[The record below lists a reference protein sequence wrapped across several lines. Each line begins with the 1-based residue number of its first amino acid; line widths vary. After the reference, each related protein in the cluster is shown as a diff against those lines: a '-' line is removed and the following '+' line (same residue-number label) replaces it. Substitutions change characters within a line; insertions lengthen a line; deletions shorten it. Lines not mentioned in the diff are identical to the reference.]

1 MTWIT
6 THSGL
11 HFDYQKPIIDSICI
25 EDIAKGL
32 SHECRYTGQLDR
44 FYSVAQHSVECSYVV
59 ADKFKL
65 EALLH
70 DAVEAYCKDIPSPLK
85 KLLPDYR
92 LVEDK
97 VDQVIRQKFN
107 LPLTISPEVKQ
118 ADLILLAT
126 EHRDI
131 ANDGKE
137 WPMLKGI
144 PSLERKLK
152 CMSSDESYVRF
163 LGRFFELENLRLKN
177 EKTTKKI

>member
-11 HFDYQKPIIDSICI
+11 HFDYQNLNADAVCI

-32 SHECRYTGQLDR
+32 SHECRFTGQLDR

-85 KLLPDYR
+85 QLLPDYR
-92 LVEDK
+92 LIEDK
-97 VDQVIRQKFN
+97 VDQIIRKKFN

-137 WPMLKGI
+137 WPMLKYI
-144 PSLERKLK
+144 PLLERKIEPVP
-152 CMSSDESYVRF
+152 SGVAYNRFVRRF
-163 LGRFFELENLRLKN
+163 YEITNYGR
-177 EKTTKKI
+177 

>member
-1 MTWIT
+1 MWSISMTWIT
-6 THSGL
+6 THTGL
-11 HFDYQKPIIDSICI
+11 HFDYQNLNADAVCI

-32 SHECRYTGQLDR
+32 SHECRFTGQLDR

-85 KLLPDYR
+85 QLLPDYR
-92 LVEDK
+92 LIEDK
-97 VDQVIRQKFN
+97 VDQIIRKKFN

-137 WPMLKGI
+137 WPI
-144 PSLERKLK
+144 
-152 CMSSDESYVRF
+152 
-163 LGRFFELENLRLKN
+163 LKN
-177 EKTTKKI
+177 IPLIRKRIIPLSCNDAYHQFLNRFAELTNEKKAK

>member
-1 MTWIT
+1 MWSINMTWIT

-11 HFDYQKPIIDSICI
+11 NFDYQNPIIDSICI

-144 PSLERKLK
+144 PLLERKIDPVP
-152 CMSSDESYVRF
+152 SGVAYNRF
-163 LGRFFELENLRLKN
+163 MRRFYELIKQEM
-177 EKTTKKI
+177 

>member
-11 HFDYQKPIIDSICI
+11 HFDYQNPIANAICI

-32 SHECRYTGQLDR
+32 SHECRFTGQLDR
-44 FYSVAQHSVECSYVV
+44 FYSVAQHSVECSYIVP
-59 ADKFKL
+59 DQFKL

-85 KLLPDYR
+85 KLLPDYQKI
-92 LVEDK
+92 ENY
-97 VDQVIRQKFN
+97 VDLIIRQKFN
-107 LPLTISPEVKQ
+107 LPIVMSAEVKRS
-118 ADLILLAT
+118 DLILLAT

-137 WPMLKGI
+137 WPMLRNVPLLNKRI
-144 PSLERKLK
+144 DPLPSNVA
-152 CMSSDESYVRF
+152 YNRF
-163 LGRFFELENLRLKN
+163 LNRFIELTN
-177 EKTTKKI
+177 EKKAK

>member
-11 HFDYQKPIIDSICI
+11 HFDYQNPIVDSICI

-107 LPLTISPEVKQ
+107 LPLTISPEIKQ

-137 WPMLKGI
+137 WPMLKDI
-144 PSLERKLK
+144 PLLERKIEPVP
-152 CMSSDESYVRF
+152 SGVAYNRF
-163 LGRFFELENLRLKN
+163 MRRFYELIKQEM
-177 EKTTKKI
+177 

>member
-11 HFDYQKPIIDSICI
+11 HFDYQNPIANAICI

-32 SHECRYTGQLDR
+32 SHECRFTGQLDR
-44 FYSVAQHSVECSYVV
+44 FYSVAQHSVECSYIVP
-59 ADKFKL
+59 DQFKL

-85 KLLPDYR
+85 KLLPDYQKI
-92 LVEDK
+92 ENY
-97 VDQVIRQKFN
+97 VDLIIRQKFN
-107 LPLTISPEVKQ
+107 LPVVMSAEVKR

-137 WPMLKGI
+137 WPVLKGI
-144 PSLERKLK
+144 PLLERKIEPLP
-152 CMSSDESYVRF
+152 SNVAFNRF
-163 LGRFFELENLRLKN
+163 MRRFYEITNSNL
-177 EKTTKKI
+177 

>member
-11 HFDYQKPIIDSICI
+11 HFDYQNPIANAICI

-92 LVEDK
+92 LIEDK

-107 LPLTISPEVKQ
+107 LPLIISPEVKH
-118 ADLILLAT
+118 ADLVLLAT

-137 WPMLKGI
+137 WPMLRNVPLLNKRI
-144 PSLERKLK
+144 EPLPSNVAYNLFLER
-152 CMSSDESYVRF
+152 F
-163 LGRFFELENLRLKN
+163 IELCSLN
-177 EKTTKKI
+177 TGTSI

>member
-11 HFDYQKPIIDSICI
+11 HFDYQNPIANAICI

-32 SHECRYTGQLDR
+32 SHECRFTGQLDR
-44 FYSVAQHSVECSYVV
+44 FYSVAQHSVECSYIVP
-59 ADKFKL
+59 DQFKL

-85 KLLPDYR
+85 KLLPDYQKI
-92 LVEDK
+92 ENY
-97 VDQVIRQKFN
+97 VDLIIRQKFN
-107 LPLTISPEVKQ
+107 LPGVMSAEVKR

-137 WPMLKGI
+137 WPMLRNVPLLNKRI
-144 PSLERKLK
+144 EPLPSNVAYNLFLER
-152 CMSSDESYVRF
+152 F
-163 LGRFFELENLRLKN
+163 IELCSLN
-177 EKTTKKI
+177 TGTSI